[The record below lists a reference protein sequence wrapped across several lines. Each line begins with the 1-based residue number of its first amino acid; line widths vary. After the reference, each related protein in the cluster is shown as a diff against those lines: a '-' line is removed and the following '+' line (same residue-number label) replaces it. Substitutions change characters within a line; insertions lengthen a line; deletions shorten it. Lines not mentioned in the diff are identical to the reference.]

1 MIAPQLGLFGG
12 MPPKTDNPA
21 ACVPVPCP
29 AQVRQRI
36 RELRAEFVE
45 LSRNPATHDPVNQ
58 WYRAHQAHQA
68 HQARR

>member
-1 MIAPQLGLFGG
+1 MKAPQLGLFGG

-29 AQVRQRI
+29 AKIRQRL

-45 LSRNPATHDPVNQ
+45 ASSNRATHDPVNV
-58 WYRAHQAHQA
+58 WYREQKRAEA
-68 HQARR
+68 